1 MATINGTYFS
11 DKLDGTDEKDYIS
24 GFEGNDTLVGNSGDD
39 TLVGNSGDDTLVG
52 NSGDDIL
59 LGGSGNDD
67 LDGGAGRDTFVLYYS
82 GGGVD
87 SIPDFSPREDFINLT
102 TFIQNPIISIS
113 PLANRGNSPKES
125 ILGTNVEELRDA
137 VEYQSSTGAL
147 LYSGKEIAW
156 LPPNLDFLDFVISY
170 SNSDIL
176 YVGEASVVFGS

>member
-1 MATINGTYFS
+1 MAIINGTYFS

-39 TLVGNSGDDTLVG
+39 
-52 NSGDDIL
+52 IL

-67 LDGGAGRDTFVLYYS
+67 LYGGAGKDTFVLYYS

-113 PLANRGNSPKES
+113 PLANRGSSPKES

-137 VEYQSSTGAL
+137 VEYKSSTGAL